1 MNLDPNPGL
10 GEVIP
15 AVQVSD
21 TSMTHART
29 RSIMLLLAGSIAL
42 MMTGFGIILPVFAR
56 RLGEFGSGVEALG
69 LMTMAFALTQF
80 LMAPFMGSLAD
91 RFGRKPGILL
101 ALVSFAFINVGF
113 LLAKSTTTFILLRAA
128 EGALT
133 AGLFPAA
140 MGIVGD
146 VSPEDERGRWAGL
159 LMGGYGAGFVL
170 GPVLGGFLYD
180 NWGFAMPFII
190 SAAMAVLALIAAI
203 ILVPETRGKDVR
215 KREAL
220 LGKRGDIKEF
230 QEKETIWNSL
240 PRPLYTFG
248 TLLFIDFA
256 LVFAF
261 AFVEPQMIFYFYDE
275 LGWST
280 VDFGLVVGF
289 YGGAYVIGQVVLGPL
304 SDRFARKMVIIFGQI
319 VNMMFFAGLVLV
331 KSLPVL
337 LVVSFISGLGEA
349 LIMPALSALYLDMT
363 AKRHR
368 SRVLGIKE
376 SAAALGGVT
385 GPLLVASIAAFTS
398 AIEIFVISVSVLL
411 LTIFLSIFALKPPSK
426 TTKEVDEMNWEVT
439 RRRTSAAQASFT
451 AIFVSATTTRETRG

>member
-1 MNLDPNPGL
+1 MNQGPNPGL
-10 GEVIP
+10 GKVTP
-15 AVQVSD
+15 AVEVYD
-21 TSMTHART
+21 TRMTHART

-80 LMAPFMGSLAD
+80 LMAPFMGSFAD

-180 NWGFAMPFII
+180 SWGFAMPFII
-190 SAAMAVLALIAAI
+190 SAVMAVLALIAAI
-203 ILVPETRGKDVR
+203 VVVPETRGKDVR
-215 KREAL
+215 RREAL
-220 LGKRGDIKEF
+220 LQRRGAAKEV
-230 QEKETIWNSL
+230 QVKESFWGSL
-240 PRPLYTFG
+240 PRPFYTFG

-261 AFVEPQMIFYFYDE
+261 AFVEPRMIFYFYDE

-280 VDFGLVVGF
+280 VDFGLVIAF
-289 YGGAYVIGQVVLGPL
+289 YGGAYVIGQVFLGPL
-304 SDRFARKMVIIFGQI
+304 SDRFARKPVIIIGQAI
-319 VNMMFFAGLVLV
+319 NMMFFAGLIFIE
-331 KSLPVL
+331 SIYL
-337 LVVSFISGLGEA
+337 LVVVAFISGIGEA
-349 LIMPALSALYLDMT
+349 LIMPALSALYLDIT
-363 AKRHR
+363 QKQHR
-368 SRVLGIKE
+368 SRVLGIK
-376 SAAALGGVT
+376 
-385 GPLLVASIAAFTS
+385 
-398 AIEIFVISVSVLL
+398 
-411 LTIFLSIFALKPPSK
+411 
-426 TTKEVDEMNWEVT
+426 NWRLRWAE
-439 RRRTSAAQASFT
+439 
-451 AIFVSATTTRETRG
+451 